1 MILAVS
7 PYHLTTRELPA
18 VTSLLLASRVV
29 TFMPGVFRA
38 DHASIGGGNTG
49 GRADVQA
56 HAATSA
62 RYARLLET
70 WRWSEPLWRE
80 GLLDSSHQG
89 DDAAGDV
96 RAVWDRLT
104 LDDRYAPLRPFVRH
118 TFSEGGADLIEAA
131 ATDVLKGGPDPSI
144 CVPILAGLDRFA
156 ARHHLIVARA
166 EPASVAQ
173 KAEADLIEPLARI
186 VIPMLT
192 QASAEAIL
200 EARAEL
206 EAELD
211 DLRLAIAGLTSLEP
225 HATSDVRRAALAYE
239 SAFSRAY
246 PILEAGRD
254 RDEVSLRAG
263 PVSLAVGTLPADAV
277 LRSSCLAARTIL
289 GTPRQRPPTPPT
301 IAATTSTLP
310 VIADALDHGRVAS
323 IIFRPLGRPSAARP
337 R

>member
-1 MILAVS
+1 V
-7 PYHLTTRELPA
+7 H
-18 VTSLLLASRVV
+18 
-29 TFMPGVFRA
+29 
-38 DHASIGGGNTG
+38 
-49 GRADVQA
+49 A
-56 HAATSA
+56 HATTSA
-62 RYARLLET
+62 RYARLVET
-70 WRWSEPLWRE
+70 WRWTEPLWRE
-80 GLLDSSHQG
+80 GLLDSSYQG

-96 RAVWDRLT
+96 RAAWDRLT
-104 LDDRYAPLRPFVRH
+104 LDDRYAPLRHFVRH

-173 KAEADLIEPLARI
+173 KAEADLIEPFARI
-186 VIPMLT
+186 VIPLLT

-206 EAELD
+206 NAELEN
-211 DLRLAIAGLTSLEP
+211 LRLALARLISLDP
-225 HATSDVRRAALAYE
+225 DAASDLRRAALAYE
-239 SAFSRAY
+239 SAFSRVY
-246 PILEAGRD
+246 PLLEAGRD

-289 GTPRQRPPTPPT
+289 GTKRRHSPTPPT
-301 IAATTSTLP
+301 SAATTSTLP
-310 VIADALDHGRVAS
+310 VVADALDHGRVAS
-323 IIFRPLGRPSAARP
+323 IIFRPIGKPSPAR
-337 R
+337 RH